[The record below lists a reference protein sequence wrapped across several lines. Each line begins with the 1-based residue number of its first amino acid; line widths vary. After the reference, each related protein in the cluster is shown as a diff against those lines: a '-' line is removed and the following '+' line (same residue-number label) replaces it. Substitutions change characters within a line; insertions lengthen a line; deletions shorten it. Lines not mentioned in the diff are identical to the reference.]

1 MLLLMPEHK
10 SSKSD
15 IKLDA
20 LPTHIPHL
28 VASGGQ
34 GGDEALPLVI
44 VHPGQCLALLA
55 HHAEVDLGIRKNI

>member
-1 MLLLMPEHK
+1 MSMLCN
-10 SSKSD
+10 
-15 IKLDA
+15 IKVGHQIGC
-20 LPTHIPHL
+20 PSPFTHIPHL